1 MSPNS
6 YDLCPLDMQH
16 RSPLGRSWTRFNPNS
31 STLEASVRHP
41 SPNNRSRTAGFTL
54 VELTVVLIII
64 ATVAGLVIPA
74 VATLGRSTD
83 MAASAKTQQ
92 DLAANLQEF
101 FVLQKRF
108 PQGLDS
114 LMIDATP
121 SGSTT
126 TPDTPGTADGTP
138 DAIYY
143 EKIDA
148 NGDQVSGMTTG
159 NPNLASLLSVGT
171 LTSQQRRSFTRAGFE
186 YVYDHEVY
194 DWTTSSGIR
203 NSNDSAIYE
212 RALPPSGGMTAA
224 LLTPALA
231 QNMSPTS
238 GTYSLMRG
246 LVPAELI
253 QSTTT
258 AGNWDWI
265 PETGTEIVA
274 VGIGNRSRLVP
285 TTMMTT
291 PLYPGNDGSYY
302 GRYVAFFK
310 VYESGE
316 RCTLIG
322 VSDAYGRTSDYTLQQ
337 FNESLPNGARQ
348 G

>member
-1 MSPNS
+1 MRLTRPF
-6 YDLCPLDMQH
+6 H
-16 RSPLGRSWTRFNPNS
+16 RS
-31 STLEASVRHP
+31 
-41 SPNNRSRTAGFTL
+41 AGFTL

-114 LMIDATP
+114 LMIDATT
-121 SGSTT
+121 SGSSS
-126 TPDTPGTADGTP
+126 TPDSPGTNDGTP
-138 DAIYY
+138 DAIYT
-143 EKIDA
+143 EKSDGL
-148 NGDQVSGMTTG
+148 NQVSGMTTG
-159 NPNLASLLSVGT
+159 NPGLSTLLSVGT
-171 LTSQQRRSFTRAGFE
+171 LTSNQRRSFTRAGFD

-194 DWTTSSGIR
+194 DWTANTGVR
-203 NSNDSAIYE
+203 NSNDSAIYK
-212 RALPPSGGMTAA
+212 RILPDDGSMPAA
-224 LLTPALA
+224 IITPAFA

-238 GTYSLMRG
+238 GAYSLMRG
-246 LVPAELI
+246 LLPSELV
-253 QSTTT
+253 QNGAT

-265 PETGTEIVA
+265 PEIGTQIVA
-274 VGIGNRSRLVP
+274 VGVGPRSRLVP

-310 VYESGE
+310 VFESAE